1 MGLLPLQGV
10 SGRSLTEYS
19 RNPSCP
25 AVPRRGHEA
34 GIFLQLRPFATKMKI
49 RSLILRRVM
58 FSESI
63 MTDGSR
69 LLEQLPALNQNQ
81 KKSPAFSKNPELMDT
96 LFMYS
101 KSSVGFTKSMKRYRY
116 IIENSVKKN
125 SHIPHFFKRS
135 ISKKKDHRN

>member
-1 MGLLPLQGV
+1 
-10 SGRSLTEYS
+10 
-19 RNPSCP
+19 
-25 AVPRRGHEA
+25 
-34 GIFLQLRPFATKMKI
+34 
-49 RSLILRRVM
+49 M

-116 IIENSVKKN
+116 IIENSVKKKF
-125 SHIPHFFKRS
+125 SYSTFFQEEYLKEKGS
-135 ISKKKDHRN
+135 QKLSC